1 LIVAPLHNESDRL
14 ARFVEAV
21 GNLRRLLPTSQYEVR
36 LCLVED
42 GSTDDTFAQLQ
53 RLSAS
58 HDWIGHVRF
67 TANFGHQ
74 AALIGGLTELGPWA
88 DAVVTMDAD
97 LEHPVEIIPQLLSH
111 WEQGCVVVNT
121 VRRDHPELAWGKRLP
136 SRLFYRL
143 TALLTGLTI
152 VPGQADFRLWDAD
165 VIRSL
170 KEYLP
175 NIGSLRVFAAWM
187 PGRKAHVEFDQKVIP
202 GRQSRF
208 TFARNWE
215 MAMISIMRFS
225 QFPLRAITW
234 IGVIGVVVSAAHA
247 LQIIYAISRGEPMV
261 AGWVT
266 LILSIIFM
274 GCLQLISLGILASY
288 LRRLVFSK
296 DLPLFLVK
304 SRKSVDQ

>member
-1 LIVAPLHNESDRL
+1 LHNESERL
-14 ARFVEAV
+14 AGYVAAV
-21 GNLRRLLPTSQYEVR
+21 GKLRDQLATTHEIR

-53 RLSAS
+53 RLSS
-58 HDWIGHVRF
+58 THDWVGYLRF

-74 AALIGGLTELGPWA
+74 AALIGGLTEIGDWPH
-88 DAVVTMDAD
+88 AVVTMDVD
-97 LEHPVEIIPQLLSH
+97 LEHPVEIIPQLLRH

-121 VRRDHPELAWGKRLP
+121 VRRDHPELTLGKRIP
-136 SRLFYRL
+136 SHLFYRL

-170 KEYLP
+170 KAYLP

-187 PGRKAHVEFDQKVIP
+187 PGRKAHVEFDQHVVP
-202 GRQSRF
+202 GRRSRF
-208 TFARNWE
+208 TFTRNWE
-215 MAMISIMRFS
+215 LAMISIMRFS
-225 QFPLRAITW
+225 QFPLHAITW
-234 IGVIGVVVSAAHA
+234 IGIFGVIVSVAHA
-247 LQIIYAISRGEPMV
+247 IQIGYAISQGEQMV

-266 LILSIIFM
+266 LILSVIFM
-274 GCLQLISLGILASY
+274 GCLQLICLGILAGY

-304 SRKSVDQ
+304 DRKTVDQ